1 MDTAEYEALITL
13 SEDLCNVLTIND
25 LFPSLISERVIDF
38 NGKAEICSESIEQR
52 RVELFIAKLI
62 GRMKIGDNQ
71 KFYKFMEVMKKSRE
85 CDFLVERME
94 QSISQY
100 TDSHS
105 TTGSYSY
112 TFVTVRSFHPMKHM

>member
-71 KFYKFMEVMKKSRE
+71 KFYKFMEVMKKSRK

-94 QSISQY
+94 QSIGQSY

-105 TTGSYSY
+105 TTGS
-112 TFVTVRSFHPMKHM
+112 